1 MSQAI
6 IEIQDEVNV
15 KFRGLSSDLIER
27 AKKTVTWTV
36 PGFAHMPMYRSGR
49 WDGTISLMS
58 NTGKTYL
65 NLLDRML
72 PMLESAGVEFEIE
85 DNRHDWSSV
94 VDQIVLPD
102 QYLFSEHTW
111 DGTPDGEPI
120 VLRDY
125 QLDAVHAALL
135 SGQGLLEMATGAG
148 KAQPLTST
156 VMTPSGPVRMGDIQV
171 GDQVS
176 TVHGGVTTVTGVFPQ
191 GVKTLYEIEFQDGR
205 VVQCCDEHLWWVY
218 DKRTKRHNKK
228 RGLDRFE
235 VLPAKTIKSILDQ
248 NPGTAL
254 QIPLSPTYHD
264 ERVLPVHP
272 YLLGALLGDGSLCTA
287 SYTFT
292 TMDDD
297 IMHRVR
303 EHTVEDGDDWIDTNS
318 ENSGKARSY
327 RLRNTT
333 QGTRRPHLK
342 AHLMHMGL
350 DKARSDTKFIPPEY
364 LLASIDQRWD
374 LIRGLMDTDG
384 YVSRYSNTSYSTS
397 SKTLALSV
405 QQLIRSVGGIAKITE
420 RSPFYTTDDG
430 TRVPGKLSYTVNIQV
445 IDPTMLFSCSRKL
458 ERTRT
463 TQYSDGLALRIVAVR
478 EIGTAPMQCISVDDP
493 TRIYITDHYTVT
505 HNTITCA
512 ALASIYSQFGK
523 VIVLVPSIDLAIQ
536 TQAVFKKV
544 GLDPGIWYS
553 ELKDAR
559 QITISTWQSMDHFPE
574 LMAGVVCVI
583 VDEAHQAK
591 AKTIGEIMTGPACNV
606 PFRFGCTGT
615 VPKEDLSRN
624 QIAGAI
630 GTIIFTLSA
639 WELQQ
644 RGVLASSVALQIN
657 MKDSLNNRYRMAPTF
672 DDWSDQL
679 AWQFGDPDRV
689 AAIVAILIDYAE
701 NEGNTLVFVPNKEHG
716 KILERAIPGSVSL
729 DGDDK
734 PSKRQKYYK
743 WFNDND
749 NNVLICTYGIASTGL
764 DIPRI
769 NVLGFIEPGK
779 KFEKII
785 QSIGRGLRK
794 AEDKDHVTL
803 LDFCGDTDFSKK
815 HAASRRKLY
824 KDAHIICHI
833 EDFDYANS

>member
-36 PGFAHMPMYRSGR
+36 PGFAHMPMYRAGR

-72 PMLESAGVEFEIE
+72 PMLEAAGVEFEIE
-85 DNRHDWSSV
+85 DNRQDWSDV

-102 QYLFSEHTW
+102 QYIFSEHTW

-148 KAQPLTST
+148 K
-156 VMTPSGPVRMGDIQV
+156 
-171 GDQVS
+171 
-176 TVHGGVTTVTGVFPQ
+176 
-191 GVKTLYEIEFQDGR
+191 
-205 VVQCCDEHLWWVY
+205 
-218 DKRTKRHNKK
+218 
-228 RGLDRFE
+228 
-235 VLPAKTIKSILDQ
+235 
-248 NPGTAL
+248 
-254 QIPLSPTYHD
+254 
-264 ERVLPVHP
+264 
-272 YLLGALLGDGSLCTA
+272 
-287 SYTFT
+287 
-292 TMDDD
+292 
-297 IMHRVR
+297 
-303 EHTVEDGDDWIDTNS
+303 
-318 ENSGKARSY
+318 
-327 RLRNTT
+327 
-333 QGTRRPHLK
+333 
-342 AHLMHMGL
+342 
-350 DKARSDTKFIPPEY
+350 
-364 LLASIDQRWD
+364 
-374 LIRGLMDTDG
+374 
-384 YVSRYSNTSYSTS
+384 
-397 SKTLALSV
+397 
-405 QQLIRSVGGIAKITE
+405 
-420 RSPFYTTDDG
+420 
-430 TRVPGKLSYTVNIQV
+430 
-445 IDPTMLFSCSRKL
+445 
-458 ERTRT
+458 
-463 TQYSDGLALRIVAVR
+463 
-478 EIGTAPMQCISVDDP
+478 
-493 TRIYITDHYTVT
+493 
-505 HNTITCA
+505 TITCA
-512 ALASIYSQFGK
+512 TLSKIYSQFGK

-544 GLDPGIWYS
+544 GLDAGIWYS

-657 MKDSLNNRYRMAPTF
+657 MKDSLNNRYRMAPAF
-672 DDWSDQL
+672 DDWAEQL
-679 AWQFGDPDRV
+679 DWQFSDPDRV
-689 AAIVAILIDYAE
+689 AAIVSILIDYAE

-734 PSKRQKYYK
+734 PTKRQKYYK